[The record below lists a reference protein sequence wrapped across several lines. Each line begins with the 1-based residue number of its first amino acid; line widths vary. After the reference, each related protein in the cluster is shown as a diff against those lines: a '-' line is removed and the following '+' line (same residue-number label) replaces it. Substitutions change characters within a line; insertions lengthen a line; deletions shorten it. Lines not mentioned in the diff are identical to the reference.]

1 MPKKIKDLYSESYT
15 TVMKEIKGDTNQWRD
30 IPFLDWKNQHFKND
44 SNTQSSLKD
53 LMSSVSK
60 PTGQGSSGFHYYLF
74 LGVFLFPFWVLKRS
88 PGYIVFQSL
97 SCIWLFAASWAVAGQ
112 TSLSFAISRSSLK
125 LTRIDSQMTINH
137 CVRCRPLLLLPPIFP
152 SIKVFSNESVFT
164 SGDQNIG
171 VSAQHQSI

>member
-74 LGVFLFPFWVLKRS
+74 LGVFLFPF
-88 PGYIVFQSL
+88 
-97 SCIWLFAASWAVAGQ
+97 
-112 TSLSFAISRSSLK
+112 
-125 LTRIDSQMTINH
+125 
-137 CVRCRPLLLLPPIFP
+137 
-152 SIKVFSNESVFT
+152 
-164 SGDQNIG
+164 
-171 VSAQHQSI
+171 